1 MNNSPST
8 PPSPLA
14 SVWAR
19 LQADPHDAAARAN
32 WQELQAAGA
41 PEAVTCCQAFDV
53 EAYAALTRVA
63 VAGAELDRG
72 LRPLAEAQV
81 AHRHGL
87 ANAAVEVSGPAVAA
101 LAADPLLRQLLARDF
116 CTSLPLER
124 HLTRVRAW
132 LLAEF
137 GSTRLVTAEL
147 RPLVVALA
155 LQGFNNEYVLPVSAD
170 EERTLADMLAGLG
183 SALQRGDIT
192 AAESA
197 LLLAAMY
204 QPCGAMPAAE
214 QIGRRTWAADVEPLL
229 TRTLREPAAER
240 ALAAEIP
247 ALGEVAD
254 PVARSVRAQ
263 YEASP
268 YPRWLNFRRP
278 PRGVPERLGKLR
290 PNLPAAAP
298 PGQILVAGCGTGK
311 HSVSVALGNPGAAVL
326 AVDLSFASLGYA
338 ARMAGACGAAN
349 IRHLQG
355 DLRDLPKLGRQFDHV
370 ECCGVLHH
378 IRDHA
383 AAWGVLDQCLRP
395 GGTARIAVYSRVAR
409 LLVSH
414 VRAAIARE
422 GLGNS
427 PDEVR
432 RFRARLLTEPGWQ
445 GLLPLLVRMNDFFTL
460 SMTRDLLF
468 HVQEHQYSVE
478 EIERIATGLGWELL
492 AVDLPSRL
500 RTALRPD
507 HPCKSAA
514 ITTFAQWRQ
523 AEPAYVGSMTMFD
536 FWLRK
541 RSS

>member
-1 MNNSPST
+1 MSFPAASPSAA
-8 PPSPLA
+8 LA
-14 SVWAR
+14 SMWAR
-19 LQADPHDAAARAN
+19 LQADPHDTEARQI
-32 WQELQAAGA
+32 WRGLRESGA
-41 PEAVTCCQAFDV
+41 PEAAACFQAFDAQ
-53 EAYAALTRVA
+53 AYAALTRA
-63 VAGAELDRG
+63 ASAGAGLDHELRQ
-72 LRPLAEAQV
+72 LAEAQV
-81 AHRHGL
+81 VQCYALSREG
-87 ANAAVEVSGPAVAA
+87 VEVSEPVVIA
-101 LAADPLLRQLLARDF
+101 LAADELLRALLARDF
-116 CTSLPLER
+116 CTNLSLELY
-124 HLTRVRAW
+124 LTRVRTW
-132 LLAEF
+132 LLARF
-137 GSTRLVTAEL
+137 QPARPVTGDF

-170 EERTLADMLAGLG
+170 EERALAGVLAALADALTAGDLP
-183 SALQRGDIT
+183 T
-192 AAESA
+192 AESA

-204 QPCGAMPAAE
+204 LPCGAMPASE
-214 QIGRRTWAADVEPLL
+214 MIGERTWAADVESLIN
-229 TRTLREPAAER
+229 RTLREPLEER
-240 ALAAEIP
+240 GLAAGLP
-247 ALGEVAD
+247 TLGDVVD

-263 YEASP
+263 YEANP
-268 YPRWLNFRRP
+268 YPRWLSFRRS
-278 PRGVPERLGKLR
+278 PRGTRERLLKLR
-290 PNLPAAAP
+290 PDLPEFTP

-311 HSVSVALGNPGAAVL
+311 HSTSVALGNPQAEVL

-349 IRHLQG
+349 VRHLQG

-414 VRAAIARE
+414 VRTAIARE

-427 PDEVR
+427 PEEVR
-432 RFRARLLTEPGWQ
+432 RFRARLLTEPAWA
-445 GLLPLLVRMNDFFTL
+445 GLLPLLARMNDFFTL

-492 AVDLPSRL
+492 GVDLPSRL
-500 RTALRPD
+500 RAALRPD
-507 HPCKSAA
+507 YPCKSAT

-523 AEPAYVGSMTMFD
+523 AEPAYVGSVTMFD

-541 RSS
+541 RGG